1 MRAGGTTPIVL
12 SILVMVALPA
22 LGHAQSPTATRGAF
36 GAALSTGA
44 TVGALR
50 GAVPEGATVG
60 AARGSLPAAAV
71 IGAVRGAPPTGGTVG
86 AFRSALAADTVSVLP
101 GASMPMATGTFR
113 GDVPANANVGT
124 VSGPLPPGTQLG
136 EPGPGE
142 LAQRLKSE
150 ARMDLVDGS
159 YARAEGMLN
168 RSVAIREEMVGRV
181 RPEIA
186 EALDDNA
193 KLLRRWDRNAAA
205 ADMEVRAKEIRT
217 KLEPPPAPK
226 KPDRF

>member
-1 MRAGGTTPIVL
+1 MRAGGATLIVL

-22 LGHAQSPTATRGAF
+22 PGHAQSPTATRGAF
-36 GAALSTGA
+36 GMALSTGA
-44 TVGALR
+44 TAGALR
-50 GAVPEGATVG
+50 GALPEGATVG

-71 IGAVRGAPPTGGTVG
+71 IGAVRGALPPGGTVG

-124 VSGPLPPGTQLG
+124 ASTPLPPGTQLG
-136 EPGPGE
+136 EPGAVE
-142 LAQRLKSE
+142 LAQRLKAE
-150 ARMDLVDGS
+150 ARMNLIDGS

-186 EALDDNA
+186 EALDENA

-205 ADMEVRAKEIRT
+205 ADMEGRAKEIRT
-217 KLEPPPAPK
+217 KLEPPAPK
-226 KPDRF
+226 KPERF

>member
-1 MRAGGTTPIVL
+1 MRVGATALILL
-12 SILVMVALPA
+12 SVLVMVALPA

-36 GAALSTGA
+36 GGTLSTGA

-71 IGAVRGAPPTGGTVG
+71 IGAVRGTPPPGGTVG
-86 AFRSALAADTVSVLP
+86 AYRSALAADTVSVLP
-101 GASMPMATGTFR
+101 GASIPMPTGAFR
-113 GDVPANANVGT
+113 GDVPTNANVGT
-124 VSGPLPPGTQLG
+124 VSGPLPSGTQLG

-150 ARMDLVDGS
+150 ARMNLVDGS
-159 YARAEGMLN
+159 YARAEGMLKQ
-168 RSVAIREEMVGRV
+168 SVAIREEMVGQV

-205 ADMEVRAKEIRT
+205 ADMEARAKEIRT
-217 KLEPPPAPK
+217 KLEPPAPK
-226 KPDRF
+226 KPNRF